1 MRIESEHTVNV
12 GQFFLTHGEALNFPL
27 HLHRAF
33 EYFGVRSG
41 TANVIID
48 GETYTLDAGTAV
60 LIFPYQLHSYQSAEN
75 CYEMAIFSPDMVESF
90 AHRVNGLCP
99 ADNRFPLPPV
109 DVPESS
115 PNAFLKK
122 SAAYALCG
130 WFDAV
135 AQYRPKTAP
144 PPDDLLTNILLYV
157 EAHRHSTC
165 TLQDVAREVRY
176 DYAYISKFF
185 IRKMGVQFHAYV
197 NRLRI
202 EDACRWLRGGGK
214 SMEQIAESCGFASLR
229 SFYRTFHDVV
239 GTTPAAYR
247 DAPGAALNG

>member
-1 MRIESEHTVNV
+1 MQIESEHTVNV

-109 DVPESS
+109 YVPESS

-176 DYAYISKFF
+176 DYAYISKWGCSSM
-185 IRKMGVQFHAYV
+185 RTS
-197 NRLRI
+197 I
-202 EDACRWLRGGGK
+202 E
-214 SMEQIAESCGFASLR
+214 CGSR
-229 SFYRTFHDVV
+229 
-239 GTTPAAYR
+239 TPAGGS
-247 DAPGAALNG
+247 GAAGRVWNKLPNRADSHRCAVFTGRSMMWWVRHRRRIGTRRARL